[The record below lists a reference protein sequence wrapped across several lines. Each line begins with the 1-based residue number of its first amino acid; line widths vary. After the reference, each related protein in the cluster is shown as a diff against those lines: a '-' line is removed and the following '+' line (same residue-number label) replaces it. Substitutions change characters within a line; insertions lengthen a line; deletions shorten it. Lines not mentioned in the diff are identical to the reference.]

1 MANVLLIEPDRLLA
15 ANIRQYLEGTLRHRV
30 QWRSDAQASIN
41 SSEEFPPDVV
51 VLELQLGMHSGVEF
65 LYEFRSYADWQ
76 HVPIVILSS
85 VPEAEIGSSTI
96 FWKELDE
103 RKRHRKRNRGMR
115 RRPSPK
121 NSVFKE
127 PESEPMT

>member
-15 ANIRQYLEGTLRHRV
+15 ANIRKYLEGTLHHSV

-51 VLELQLGMHSGVEF
+51 VLEMQLGMHSGVEF

-76 HVPIVILSS
+76 HVPIVVLSS
-85 VPEAEIGSSTI
+85 VPEAEFGSSTI
-96 FWKELDE
+96 FWKELEIVAYYYKPDTTLKLVGE
-103 RKRHRKRNRGMR
+103 AIEEALRVSR
-115 RRPSPK
+115 R
-121 NSVFKE
+121 
-127 PESEPMT
+127 M